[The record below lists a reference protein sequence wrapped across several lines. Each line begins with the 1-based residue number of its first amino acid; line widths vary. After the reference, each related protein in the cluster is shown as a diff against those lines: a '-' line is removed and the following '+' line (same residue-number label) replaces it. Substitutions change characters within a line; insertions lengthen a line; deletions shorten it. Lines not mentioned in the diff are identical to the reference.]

1 MPSSSHHPSSDTLPG
16 LGTSSQGSGDPIF
29 EMAPGAKHA
38 ASGLSGAISEDF
50 GAQLHDAQEKLL
62 ELRQQQSVVER
73 QQEELEELQG
83 KQDRFLKGRVDIVER
98 LNKGLTRL
106 DRETFQARKRL
117 EMLDHAKETFT
128 VHLDSIEGFNPE
140 HWSRSELRSELV
152 RATAALEDAEQDYA
166 EAVGRLG
173 LDRGET
179 LREAISTPPG
189 TSPAPALAAPAWPP
203 MRYWLLAGLAFTL
216 PLVVLLILL
225 LIQLRS

>member
-1 MPSSSHHPSSDTLPG
+1 
-16 LGTSSQGSGDPIF
+16 
-29 EMAPGAKHA
+29 MAPGAKHA
-38 ASGLSGAISEDF
+38 ASGLRGAISEDF

-62 ELRQQQSVVER
+62 ELRQQQSIVER

-189 TSPAPALAAPAWPP
+189 ASPAPAIAASTWPSV
-203 MRYWLLAGLAFTL
+203 RYWLIAGLAFTL

-225 LIQLRS
+225 LIQLRP